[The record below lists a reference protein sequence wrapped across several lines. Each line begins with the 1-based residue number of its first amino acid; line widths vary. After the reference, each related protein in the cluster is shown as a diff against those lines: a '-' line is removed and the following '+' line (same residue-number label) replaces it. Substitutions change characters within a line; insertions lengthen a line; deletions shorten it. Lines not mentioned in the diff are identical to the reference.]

1 MHLLRNIQRLLTF
14 VPRAWHRHGFGVHSP
29 HDYEL
34 VKDVLFEKM
43 AYYAYDEQSL
53 TRNKDRQMYRLKLHF
68 GDNLIY
74 AENDADGIYE
84 QLASSVAD
92 GKVLV
97 IENLSGKNYP
107 LWKKI
112 LGDNRARVTF
122 DMGNRGLVLFD
133 KKRIKQNYL
142 L

>member
-1 MHLLRNIQRLLTF
+1 
-14 VPRAWHRHGFGVHSP
+14 
-29 HDYEL
+29 
-34 VKDVLFEKM
+34 
-43 AYYAYDEQSL
+43 
-53 TRNKDRQMYRLKLHF
+53 MYRLKLHF

-84 QLASSVAD
+84 KLASSAD
-92 GKVLV
+92 DRKALV
-97 IENLSGKNYP
+97 IDHLSGSNYP

-112 LGDNRARVTF
+112 LCDSRARVTF